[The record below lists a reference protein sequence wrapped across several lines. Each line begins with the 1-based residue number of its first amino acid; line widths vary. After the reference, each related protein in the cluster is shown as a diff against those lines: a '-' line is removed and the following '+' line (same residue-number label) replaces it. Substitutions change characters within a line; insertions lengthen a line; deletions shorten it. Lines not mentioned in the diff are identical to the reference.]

1 MQRGCCLGAA
11 GAGFWGAD
19 ACRLLRIEAPPPPL
33 ATATA
38 PRRSGGCAEAD
49 LGSRAGP
56 GGAGG
61 FVWEPGWLRLR
72 GPGGMPGCG
81 RGWGSPPWGR
91 DEAAPGVPGEL
102 RAPVCFCR
110 GFLGRLL

>member
-72 GPGGMPGCG
+72 GPGAGPGACRAVAEAG
-81 RGWGSPPWGR
+81 GPLPGGAMKPPR
-91 DEAAPGVPGEL
+91 
-102 RAPVCFCR
+102 VCR
-110 GFLGRLL
+110 ES